1 MVTNK
6 SDAIQFFKILLDWC
20 SPQVARM
27 MLDDM
32 DFYIAETTDNDSV
45 KESIKMVRQYLY
57 DMSMENEMIDAEE
70 EHHKK
75 ILEALAK
82 HDGKFI
88 ADKPC
93 CRNGC
98 ERCEE

>member
-45 KESIKMVRQYLY
+45 RESIKMVKKFLY
-57 DMSMENEMIDAEE
+57 DMNMENEMIDAEE

-75 ILEALAK
+75 ILEELK
-82 HDGKFI
+82 KR
-88 ADKPC
+88 K
-93 CRNGC
+93 
-98 ERCEE
+98 

>member
-6 SDAIQFFKILLDWC
+6 SEAIQFFKILLDWC

-32 DFYIAETTDNDSV
+32 DFYIAETTDNDSI
-45 KESIKMVRQYLY
+45 KESIKMVRKYLY

-70 EHHKK
+70 QQHKK
-75 ILEALAK
+75 IMAK
-82 HDGKFI
+82 I
-88 ADKPC
+88 AKQ
-93 CRNGC
+93 RGMTSGQGLGMN
-98 ERCEE
+98 ELKRVSE

>member
-6 SDAIQFFKILLDWC
+6 ADAIHFFKIILDWC

-45 KESIKMVRQYLY
+45 KESIKLVRKYLY
-57 DMSMENEMIDAEE
+57 DMSMENEVIDEE
-70 EHHKK
+70 EKQFTSSK
-75 ILEALAK
+75 
-82 HDGKFI
+82 GT
-88 ADKPC
+88 C
-93 CRNGC
+93 CCN
-98 ERCEE
+98 RCEKGEQ

>member
-1 MVTNK
+1 MVTSS

-45 KESIKMVRQYLY
+45 KESIKMVRKYLY

-70 EHHKK
+70 EHHQK
-75 ILEALAK
+75 ILAAIAK
-82 HDGKFI
+82 QRGMTK
-88 ADKPC
+88 
-93 CRNGC
+93 
-98 ERCEE
+98 E

>member
-45 KESIKMVRQYLY
+45 KESIKMVRKYLY

-70 EHHKK
+70 EHYQKA
-75 ILEALAK
+75 IAAMMAK
-82 HDGKFI
+82 QRGMTK
-88 ADKPC
+88 
-93 CRNGC
+93 
-98 ERCEE
+98 E

>member
-1 MVTNK
+1 MVTSNT
-6 SDAIQFFKILLDWC
+6 DAIQFFKILLDWC

-32 DFYIAETTDNDSV
+32 EFYIAETTDNDSV
-45 KESIKMVRQYLY
+45 KESIKMVRKYLY

-75 ILEALAK
+75 ILEELKIAK
-82 HDGKFI
+82 HES
-88 ADKPC
+88 A
-93 CRNGC
+93 
-98 ERCEE
+98 

>member
-6 SDAIQFFKILLDWC
+6 SEAIQFFKILLDWC

-45 KESIKMVRQYLY
+45 KESIKMVRKYLY

-70 EHHKK
+70 QQHKK
-75 ILEALAK
+75 IMAK
-82 HDGKFI
+82 I
-88 ADKPC
+88 AKQ
-93 CRNGC
+93 RGMTR
-98 ERCEE
+98 E

>member
-1 MVTNK
+1 MEQTKMVTSN

-45 KESIKMVRQYLY
+45 KESIKLVRKHLY

-70 EHHKK
+70 QNHQKVMAK
-75 ILEALAK
+75 LAK
-82 HDGKFI
+82 QRGMTK
-88 ADKPC
+88 
-93 CRNGC
+93 
-98 ERCEE
+98 E

>member
-6 SDAIQFFKILLDWC
+6 SEAIQFFKILLDWC

-32 DFYIAETTDNDSV
+32 DFYIAETTDNDSI
-45 KESIKMVRQYLY
+45 KESIKMVRKYLY

-70 EHHKK
+70 QQHKK
-75 ILEALAK
+75 IMAK
-82 HDGKFI
+82 I
-88 ADKPC
+88 AKQ
-93 CRNGC
+93 RGMTR
-98 ERCEE
+98 E

>member
-1 MVTNK
+1 MVTSN

-45 KESIKMVRQYLY
+45 KESIKMVRKYLY
-57 DMSMENEMIDAEE
+57 DMSMENEMIDAEGRTPSKGIGSNSKQRGMTKNE
-70 EHHKK
+70 VFK
-75 ILEALAK
+75 
-82 HDGKFI
+82 
-88 ADKPC
+88 
-93 CRNGC
+93 
-98 ERCEE
+98 

>member
-45 KESIKMVRQYLY
+45 KESIKMVRKYLY

-70 EHHKK
+70 EHYQKV
-75 ILEALAK
+75 IAAMAK
-82 HDGKFI
+82 QRGMTK
-88 ADKPC
+88 
-93 CRNGC
+93 
-98 ERCEE
+98 E

>member
-6 SDAIQFFKILLDWC
+6 SEAIQFFKILLDWC

-32 DFYIAETTDNDSV
+32 DFYIAETTDNDSI
-45 KESIKMVRQYLY
+45 KESIKMVRKCLY

-70 EHHKK
+70 EQHKK
-75 ILEALAK
+75 IMAK
-82 HDGKFI
+82 I
-88 ADKPC
+88 AKQ
-93 CRNGC
+93 RGMTR
-98 ERCEE
+98 E